1 MLAAYFGLE
10 AKCWF
15 DAGYDA
21 VDQYQQVMSDMQSIV
36 QDGARVHVGTQMGA
50 VHGACAD
57 LPSIEKAWCV
67 MYFV

>member
-21 VDQYQQVMSDMQSIV
+21 VDKYQQVMSDMQSIV
-36 QDGARVHVGTQMGA
+36 QDGARVCMCVDAYGCR
-50 VHGACAD
+50 ACM
-57 LPSIEKAWCV
+57 C
-67 MYFV
+67 